1 MVKVKVNEDEY
12 YMDGYLKQNLDI
24 AKKVIRED
32 WDMVFVVDGGE
43 GSGKS
48 VCAMQCAYFCDPKL
62 KIESIVFTPAEFR
75 NAILNSKPYQAI
87 IYDEAYTGLS
97 ARATMT
103 MINRT
108 LVSML
113 AEIRQK
119 NLFVFVVMPTFFD
132 LDKYVAL
139 WRSRAL
145 INVYTGDSF
154 ERGYFKFFN
163 KTRKKDLYI
172 RGKKFYNY
180 NKPDANFYGRFT
192 KFLPVD
198 ETEYKKK
205 KRDAL
210 LIREKMNEEAQIRK
224 EMQDA
229 IFERL
234 MSLDEEQLEKIPI
247 HVRSQIIGI
256 SKPTYYVKLEK
267 YKQQQLL
274 TADYTITE

>member
-1 MVKVKVNEDEY
+1 MVKVQVNDDNFY
-12 YMDGYLKQNLDI
+12 IDGYLKESLDI
-24 AKKVIRED
+24 AKSVIKKD
-32 WDMVFVVDGGE
+32 WDMVFIIDGSE

-48 VCAMQCAYFCDPKL
+48 VLAMQCAYYCDPTLQIDKV
-62 KIESIVFTPAEFR
+62 VFTPAEFR
-75 NAILNSKPYQAI
+75 DAIIKSKPYQAV

-97 ARATMT
+97 ARATMS

-145 INVYTGDSF
+145 INVYTGDKF

-172 RGKKFYNY
+172 QGKKFYNY
-180 NKPDANFYGRFT
+180 NKPDSNFYGRFT

-198 ETEYKKK
+198 EEEYKKK

-210 LIREKMNEEAQIRK
+210 MVREKSNEEAQVRR

-234 MSLDEEQLEKIPI
+234 MTLEEEILEKIPVI
-247 HVRSQIIGI
+247 VRSQIIGI
-256 SKPTYYVKLEK
+256 SKPTYYAKLEK
-267 YKQQQLL
+267 WKQEQLL
-274 TADYTITE
+274 TGDA